1 MWMCNSLSKN
11 TFRVRW
17 DFFQFKTNRIPLIQT
32 VVSLTLLY
40 TISLTP
46 KMLQAEIAAVL
57 QCALLLNSHHR
68 NTVALRR
75 KQGVC
80 VSSAPENRLIWCWKC
95 GVIGK
100 ALAKTPPTPGV
111 ERGPLFC
118 QEIILSIF
126 SRQKISRHPPSLVT
140 ASARAL
146 SGCARR
152 RSHYEPVPGPGCVWC
167 APSFFCWGII
177 KKRKWCWKNRVEK
190 AGGRGLG
197 PSKWM
202 QLSITLSRWYVVCFP
217 FFEMFVLNR
226 FPIRI

>member
-1 MWMCNSLSKN
+1 M
-11 TFRVRW
+11 
-17 DFFQFKTNRIPLIQT
+17 
-32 VVSLTLLY
+32 VSLTLLY

-118 QEIILSIF
+118 QEIDHPLHFFPSENLQASSLSCH
-126 SRQKISRHPPSLVT
+126 RQRTGSIGMRQT
-140 ASARAL
+140 Q
-146 SGCARR
+146 
-152 RSHYEPVPGPGCVWC
+152 EP
-167 APSFFCWGII
+167 
-177 KKRKWCWKNRVEK
+177 
-190 AGGRGLG
+190 L
-197 PSKWM
+197 
-202 QLSITLSRWYVVCFP
+202 
-217 FFEMFVLNR
+217 
-226 FPIRI
+226 